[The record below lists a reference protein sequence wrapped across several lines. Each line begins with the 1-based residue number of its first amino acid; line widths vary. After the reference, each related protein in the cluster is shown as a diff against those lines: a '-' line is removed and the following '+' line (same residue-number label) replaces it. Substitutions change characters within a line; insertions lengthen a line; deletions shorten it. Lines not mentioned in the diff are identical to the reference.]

1 MTFNEAEKMCERIEG
16 YVIGSFIKDMK
27 IDSLWIGPTN
37 WEEVCEYMN
46 SQVQK
51 GMEVTLIE
59 FAKRSFSVYGVS
71 VTHVTGG
78 VPRHDMIR
86 LDDYEKMMCN

>member
-16 YVIGSFIKDMK
+16 YVIGSFVKDMK

-37 WEEVCEYMN
+37 WDEVCEYMN

-51 GMEVTLIE
+51 GQEATLIT
-59 FAKRSFSVYGVS
+59 FKDKSFSVYGVS
-71 VTHVTGG
+71 VEKLSGDI
-78 VPRHDMIR
+78 PRHNMIN
-86 LDDYEKMMCN
+86 LDNYEKMMCN